1 MYFDDFLPVDEYA
14 GGFCFSGIIGYSYFL
29 IPCWCGLY
37 FGLKFYRL
45 LQEQIQRSIKAEGMA
60 HEAQLRMLRYQLN
73 PHFLFNTLN
82 TLNALICYIDP
93 DSREEHAGR
102 E

>member
-1 MYFDDFLPVDEYA
+1 
-14 GGFCFSGIIGYSYFL
+14 
-29 IPCWCGLY
+29 LY

-82 TLNALICYIDP
+82 ALICYIDP